1 MQQIQKIASCLCL
14 SQQLPGI
21 CVISLIGKAIASVA
35 ASLRNNFYRL
45 VAFTIKISLASQQQ
59 QLCDPTCYV
68 PYHLD
73 IIKNTVQ
80 GNHCLIIQLA
90 DTNSV

>member
-14 SQQLPGI
+14 SQQFPGI

-45 VAFTIKISLASQQQ
+45 VAFTIKIALASQQQ
-59 QLCDPTCYV
+59 QLYDPTCYV

-73 IIKNTVQ
+73 IKNTVQ
-80 GNHCLIIQLA
+80 VNHCLIIQLA